1 MRQPPLKA
9 IEAVV
14 RNKVDHRTRRLITH
28 FRPYFRALDKAG
40 AETEDEAAVVRV
52 ELTQRGK
59 EYWEQHGGTKNRIP
73 EGALTF

>member
-28 FRPYFRALDKAG
+28 FRQYFRALDSEG
-40 AETEDEAAVVRV
+40 QETDDEEKMARI

-59 EYWEQHGGTKNRIP
+59 QYWEQNGGGKKRIP